1 MTEAEWLTCSDPQPM
16 LEYLR
21 GRLDERTLL
30 RFGCACC
37 RRIWPMLVDA
47 RSRRVVEAAEL
58 FLVGRASRGQLEA
71 AAKDAPYYEGHLAD
85 TGIHIFACDAA
96 ASLGCPD
103 AWWAAWGAAENA
115 RGAVRE
121 APFMENDPDPGK
133 YIDAHAAA
141 EAEARKQADLLR
153 EIVGNPFRAAE
164 RDSEGSVRPGRTNRC
179 S

>member
-1 MTEAEWLTCSDPQPM
+1 MTEAEWLTCSDPQSM

-21 GRLDERTLL
+21 GRVDERTLL

-37 RRIWPMLVDA
+37 RSIWPMLGDE
-47 RSRRVVEAAEL
+47 RSRRVVEIAEL
-58 FLVGRASRGQLEA
+58 LVAGRATREQLEA
-71 AAKDAPYYEGHLAD
+71 TAQAAPYYEGHLAG

-103 AWWAAWGAAENA
+103 AWWAARGAAEDA
-115 RGAVRE
+115 RIAIRE
-121 APFMENDPDPGK
+121 APFMENDPDPAE

-153 EIVGNPFRAAE
+153 EIVGNPFPP
-164 RDSEGSVRPGRTNRC
+164 EGLARQGV
-179 S
+179 